1 MVTQQTAYYNPSNFT
16 QFISM
21 KEGIDD
27 RIKRGWLVK
36 FMCQTNEGHIFVV
49 YEKEVVEVKVDDKK
63 EIKIN

>member
-1 MVTQQTAYYNPSNFT
+1 MVTQQTAYYKPSNFT

-21 KEGIDD
+21 KERIDD
-27 RIKRGWLVK
+27 HIKHGWLVK
-36 FMCQTNEGHIFVV
+36 FMCQTDEGHIFVV